1 MSKTVRMSDIGAR
14 LHVST
19 VTVSKALSGQ
29 KGVSDEMR
37 EKIIRLA
44 DEMGYERKFLE
55 ENNKR
60 KSNYIVG
67 VIAAERYLQEKESFY
82 WSLYQEILKRAIAR
96 NCFSVL
102 EVIGYEME
110 QKSEMPKVVSENKV
124 DGVIIMGAFHK
135 EYVSF
140 LQKNIHLPILN
151 LDTTNGWENCDCV
164 VSNNVLGG
172 YQMTNYLFEL
182 GHTKIGFVGTRLAT
196 NSIDDRFLGYM
207 KSLMEH
213 GIKYEEKWVVEDR
226 DREFGTV
233 ESEDGFRL
241 PDDMPTAFFCN
252 CDRSADILIDKLEQ
266 KGYSVPED
274 VSVVG
279 FDNYISRK
287 NRDMGITTYEIDIR
301 EMARRAIHIMVHKL
315 ENSDY
320 STGVFMIAG
329 SFVERDSAR
338 RIAEPI
344 PFI

>member
-29 KGVSDEMR
+29 KGVSDELR

-44 DEMGYERKFLE
+44 DEMGYERRISE
-55 ENNKR
+55 ENENR
-60 KSNYIVG
+60 NYTVG
-67 VIAAERYLQEKESFY
+67 VIAAERYLQEKQSFY

-96 NCFSVL
+96 KCFPML
-102 EVIGYEME
+102 EVISYETE
-110 QKSEMPKVVSENKV
+110 RKAELPKVVSEKKV

-135 EYVSF
+135 EYVRYI
-140 LQKNIHLPILN
+140 QENVHLPMLN

-196 NSIDDRFLGYM
+196 SSIDDRFLGYM
-207 KSLMEH
+207 KSMMEH
-213 GIKYEEKWVVEDR
+213 GAKYEEKWILEDR
-226 DREFGTV
+226 DRESGHMEIGAKFQI
-233 ESEDGFRL
+233 
-241 PDDMPTAFFCN
+241 PDEMPTAFFCN
-252 CDRSADILIDKLEQ
+252 CDRSAGILIKKLE
-266 KGYSVPED
+266 KSGYSVPED

-279 FDNYISRK
+279 FDNYVTGETTGI
-287 NRDMGITTYEIDIR
+287 GITTYEIDIR
-301 EMARRAIHIMVHKL
+301 EMARRAVHIMVHKL

-329 SFVERDSAR
+329 NFIERNSAR
-338 RIAEPI
+338 RIASPV